1 MGYLLRH
8 FLHFFSCYTLQKNSE
23 KRLRAPFWQQAR
35 QSNYRGQQKAYSCTR
50 GPNKSAS
57 IISITV
63 FFCMSFV
70 ITASPNTQSKWLTF
84 CNREL
89 QNAEILSRCF
99 FFFLGKNV
107 FFSKSRSSVCENVCF
122 SRTWKLIC
130 RKDISL
136 HSFYEIRCLA
146 SRELH
151 PGYKWCQTLGWD
163 YPLTA
168 DTDWVTQTEI
178 LKQEGLYVACKPLA
192 RKSSNKTFLL
202 LKRNTK
208 ILWNFKEKQDGFL
221 LYSTHHPR
229 EGAL

>member
-99 FFFLGKNV
+99 FFSLEKMSFSVKADLLSVKMSV
-107 FFSKSRSSVCENVCF
+107 FQE
-122 SRTWKLIC
+122 LE
-130 RKDISL
+130 SL
-136 HSFYEIRCLA
+136 SAE
-146 SRELH
+146 
-151 PGYKWCQTLGWD
+151 
-163 YPLTA
+163 
-168 DTDWVTQTEI
+168 
-178 LKQEGLYVACKPLA
+178 
-192 RKSSNKTFLL
+192 KTFHF
-202 LKRNTK
+202 
-208 ILWNFKEKQDGFL
+208 ILFM
-221 LYSTHHPR
+221 R
-229 EGAL
+229 